1 MSNQMTTGQQSAP
14 PTGGR
19 WPQPRVLAMQV
30 EEIYRQAP
38 TATAFSY
45 LGSLLVLG
53 VMVQTGDTGRG
64 SAWFLWATIV
74 AAMRVFM
81 IVAYQRRAPG
91 SDAAPWARL
100 MIACNF
106 LAGLQWGALGTLLWV
121 EEPVFRQLFTLMVI
135 TCFVGGSLPAY
146 SPVRGAHEALSIPA
160 TIPTGIYLFFVQDG
174 VHWLAGAT
182 ALFFCFAIVFY
193 ARRLNADVEERMRL
207 QIERDSLLEL
217 TGLLNDKLT
226 QENRD
231 LAHRAAMRSMSVEA
245 ARERAGRLETL
256 FENSPLPQFEC
267 DGSGRII
274 TCNLAS
280 ERLFGPHAQLVGRPF
295 SALLAGAYAE
305 SKALAGLREA
315 VNIELEVRSPRGEAL
330 PCTASFTPL
339 PDRPG
344 RSSGYGV
351 ILTGVTVAA

>member
-1 MSNQMTTGQQSAP
+1 
-14 PTGGR
+14 
-19 WPQPRVLAMQV
+19 VLALQV
-30 EEIYRQAP
+30 DEIYRHAP
-38 TATAFSY
+38 AATAFSY
-45 LGSLLVLG
+45 FGAVLVLG
-53 VMVQTGDTGRG
+53 VMFQTGDIGRG

-74 AAMRVFM
+74 AAMRVFV
-81 IVAYQRRAPG
+81 IVAYRRRPAD

-100 MIACNF
+100 MLACNF

-121 EEPVFRQLFTLMVI
+121 DQPVYRQLFTLMVI

-146 SPVRGAHEALSIPA
+146 SSVRGAHEALSIPA
-160 TIPTGIYLFFVQDG
+160 TIPTGIYLFFVQGG
-174 VHWLAGAT
+174 VHWFAGAT
-182 ALFFCFAIVFY
+182 ALFFCFAIVYY
-193 ARRLNADVEERMRL
+193 ARSLNRDVEERLRL

-217 TGLLNDKLT
+217 TGLLNEKLA

-267 DGSGRII
+267 DGGGRIL
-274 TCNLAS
+274 TCNLAA
-280 ERLFGPHAQLVGRPF
+280 ERLFGPHSQLVGRPF

-305 SKALAGLREA
+305 SKVLAGLREA
-315 VNIELEVRSPRGEAL
+315 VNIEVEVRTPRGEAL
-330 PCTASFTPL
+330 ACTASFTPL
-339 PDRPG
+339 PERPG
-344 RSSGYGV
+344 RPSGFGV

>member
-1 MSNQMTTGQQSAP
+1 MTTEPQSAP

-19 WPQPRVLAMQV
+19 WPQPRVLALQV
-30 EEIYRQAP
+30 EEIYRHAP
-38 TATAFSY
+38 VATAFSY
-45 LGSLLVLG
+45 LGALLVLG
-53 VMVQTGDTGRG
+53 VMAQTGDTGRG

-74 AAMRVFM
+74 AAMRVFV
-81 IVAYQRRAPG
+81 IVAYRRRAEG

-100 MIACNF
+100 MIACNL

-121 EEPVFRQLFTLMVI
+121 EAPVFRQLFTLMVI
-135 TCFVGGSLPAY
+135 TCYVGGSLPAY
-146 SPVRGAHEALSIPA
+146 TAVRGAHEALAIPA
-160 TIPTGIYLFFVQDG
+160 TIPTGIYLFFVQGG
-174 VHWLAGAT
+174 VHWFAGVS
-182 ALFFCFAIVFY
+182 ALFFCFAIVYY
-193 ARRLNADVEERMRL
+193 ARRLNADVEERLRL
-207 QIERDSLLEL
+207 HIERDSLLEL
-217 TGLLNDKLT
+217 TGLLNEKLA

-267 DGSGRII
+267 DGGGRIL
-274 TCNLAS
+274 TCNLAA
-280 ERLFGPHAQLVGRPF
+280 ERIFGPHSQLAGRPF

-305 SKALAGLREA
+305 SKVLAGLREA
-315 VNIELEVRSPRGEAL
+315 VNIEVEIRTPRGEAL

-339 PDRPG
+339 PERPG
-344 RSSGYGV
+344 RTPGFGV